1 MPVNRIFGT
10 LPVLLATIACGGAD
24 GSSGERRTVI
34 QNKGSDTIVFVALA
48 WAERYLEFNPNV
60 AVAVSGGGSGTG
72 ISAMVNGTVDIAN
85 SSRAMTESEL
95 EEARIRGID
104 PIEHVVGFDAL
115 AVFLHPDNPLD
126 ELSTVQLA
134 EIYGERGAYETW
146 SELGVSVP
154 GCSSDEI
161 VRVSRQNNSGTYVY
175 FKEAVLGQAEY
186 KPGSLDM
193 NGSSE
198 VVDLVANT
206 PCAIGYSGLAYATDG
221 VEMPCILTERG
232 DCVSPSADS
241 AIDGSYPIARP
252 LLMYTAGE
260 PTGPIKE
267 YMDWILGE
275 PGQCILVDKGFAAAG
290 SVNCA

>member
-1 MPVNRIFGT
+1 MNRMFGA
-10 LPVLLATIACGGAD
+10 LLVLLLTLACGGAD
-24 GSSGERRTVI
+24 GSSGARRTVI

-48 WAERYLEFNPNV
+48 WAENYGDVNPSV
-60 AVAVSGGGSGTG
+60 AVAVTGGGSGTG

-85 SSRAMTESEL
+85 TSRAMTESEI
-95 EEARIRGID
+95 EEARSRGID

-126 ELSTVQLA
+126 ALSISQLA
-134 EIYGERGAYETW
+134 EIYAEGGAYEAW
-146 SELGVSVP
+146 SDLGVSIP

-161 VRVSRQNNSGTYVY
+161 IRVSRQNNSGTYTY
-175 FKEAVLGQAEY
+175 FKEAVLGQDEY

-198 VVDLVANT
+198 VVDLVGNT
-206 PCAIGYSGLAYATDG
+206 PCAIGYSGLAYATEI
-221 VEMPCILTERG
+221 VEMPCILTDRG
-232 DCVSPSADS
+232 DCVSPSAES

-252 LLMYTAGE
+252 LFMYTAGE
-260 PTGPIKE
+260 PTGMIKE

-275 PGQCILVDKGFAAAG
+275 AGQCILVDKGFAAAG
-290 SVNCA
+290 SVSCA

>member
-1 MPVNRIFGT
+1 MSRMFGA
-10 LPVLLATIACGGAD
+10 LLVLLLALACGGAD
-24 GSSGERRTVI
+24 GSSGARRTVI

-48 WAERYLEFNPNV
+48 WAENYGDVNPSV

-85 SSRAMTESEL
+85 TSRAMTESEI
-95 EEARIRGID
+95 EEARSRGID

-126 ELSTVQLA
+126 ALSISQLA
-134 EIYGERGAYETW
+134 EIYAEGGAYEAW
-146 SELGVSVP
+146 SDLGVSIP

-161 VRVSRQNNSGTYVY
+161 IRVSRQNNSGTYTY
-175 FKEAVLGQAEY
+175 FKEAVLGQDEY

-198 VVDLVANT
+198 VVDLVGNT
-206 PCAIGYSGLAYATDG
+206 PCAIGYSGLAYANEI
-221 VEMPCILTERG
+221 VEMPCILTDRG
-232 DCVSPSADS
+232 DCVSPSAES

-252 LLMYTAGE
+252 LFMYTAGE
-260 PTGPIKE
+260 PTGMIKE

-275 PGQCILVDKGFAAAG
+275 AGQCILVDKGFAAAG
-290 SVNCA
+290 SVSCA

>member
-1 MPVNRIFGT
+1 MSRMFGA
-10 LPVLLATIACGGAD
+10 LLVLLLALACGGAD
-24 GSSGERRTVI
+24 GSSGARRTVI

-48 WAERYLEFNPNV
+48 WAENYGDVNPSV
-60 AVAVSGGGSGTG
+60 AVAVTGGGSGTG

-85 SSRAMTESEL
+85 TSRAMTESEI
-95 EEARIRGID
+95 EEARSRGID

-126 ELSTVQLA
+126 ALSISQLA
-134 EIYGERGAYETW
+134 EIYAEGGAYEAW
-146 SELGVSVP
+146 SDLGVSIP

-161 VRVSRQNNSGTYVY
+161 IRVSRQNNSGTYTY
-175 FKEAVLGQAEY
+175 FKEAVLGQDEY

-198 VVDLVANT
+198 VVDLVGNT
-206 PCAIGYSGLAYATDG
+206 PCAIGYSGLAYATEI
-221 VEMPCILTERG
+221 VEMPCILTDRG
-232 DCVSPSADS
+232 DCVSPSAES

-252 LLMYTAGE
+252 LFMYTAGE
-260 PTGPIKE
+260 PTGMIKE

-275 PGQCILVDKGFAAAG
+275 AGQCILVDKGFAAAG
-290 SVNCA
+290 SVSCA